1 MLSVLRAVIQGDHIE
16 WQDDPGKL
24 LPEGQAKR
32 ALITI
37 LDSPEDYSTEQV
49 RKRRI
54 LALRKLTALNPF
66 RDVQDPVEWQ
76 RANRVDRDLPG
87 RE

>member
-1 MLSVLRAVIQGDHIE
+1 MLNTLRAVVEGDHIRWE
-16 WQDDPGKL
+16 DDPGKL
-24 LPEGQAKR
+24 LPSGQAKR

-37 LDSPEDYSTEQV
+37 LDSPEDYSTKEV
-49 RKRRI
+49 SERRI
-54 LALRKLTALNPF
+54 SAIRKLAALNPF
-66 RDVQDPVEWQ
+66 REIQDPVEWQ